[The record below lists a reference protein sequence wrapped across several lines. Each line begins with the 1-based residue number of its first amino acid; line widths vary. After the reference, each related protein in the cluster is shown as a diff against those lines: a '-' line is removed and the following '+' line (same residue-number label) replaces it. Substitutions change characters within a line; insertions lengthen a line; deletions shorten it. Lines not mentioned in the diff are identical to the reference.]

1 MQNIIETM
9 DAINQIEKDYKVLYE
24 ALERISN
31 MVALNQVSLK
41 IKSIADNALDKV
53 MIIP

>member
-9 DAINQIEKDYKVLYE
+9 DAINQIEKDYKILYE
-24 ALERISN
+24 ALERIKD
-31 MVALNQVSLK
+31 MVVLNPDK